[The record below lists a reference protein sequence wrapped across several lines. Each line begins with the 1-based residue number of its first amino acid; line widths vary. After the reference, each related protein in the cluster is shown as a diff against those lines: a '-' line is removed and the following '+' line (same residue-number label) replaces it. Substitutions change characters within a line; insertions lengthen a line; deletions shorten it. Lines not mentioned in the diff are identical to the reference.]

1 MSNIT
6 RRMLCRLYQL
16 QRRLSA
22 EERGA
27 TATEYSI
34 LAGFIAIVLVAG
46 VGLFGAALNGYFNG
60 LGTGVQTAL
69 GIP

>member
-1 MSNIT
+1 MTNIT
-6 RRMLCRLYQL
+6 TRIQCLIYEL
-16 QRRLSA
+16 QHRLSA

-34 LAGFIAIVLVAG
+34 LVGFIAIALVAG
-46 VGLFGAALNGYFNG
+46 VGLFGTALNSYFNG